1 MKEKKTDTVKAV
13 VMTAPYQIKA
23 AEREIKPPGPGE
35 VELQVGYV
43 GICGTDLHAYQGGS
57 TIFDFPVVFGHEFSA
72 QVLRCGVDVD
82 HLQEGQW
89 VGVAPLLACGD
100 CSFCTT
106 GNNHLCEQRVIFG
119 AKADGALRERL
130 IIPSE
135 VAYHLPAGV
144 SPPEG
149 ALGEPLAVAVHA
161 VNRSG
166 RNLEGAKIIISG
178 AGTIGMLIALV
189 VEQRGANQIVLL
201 EVDEKRR
208 LFAQALGFHVAHP
221 EEALSSTA
229 DCLFIATGAIEAIKA
244 IPELLAPLG
253 MVVVVGIIF
262 KARLNWFH
270 LLFKEGSVTTSR
282 YFTLHDYQEAI
293 QLLGTPGFKAKS
305 LIQEQVAFAELF
317 VDEGQKV
324 MSRAQQVMRLLIK
337 M

>member
-1 MKEKKTDTVKAV
+1 MTDTVKAAA
-13 VMTAPYQIKA
+13 MTAPFQIKA
-23 AEREIKPPGPGE
+23 VEREIKPPGPGE

-43 GICGTDLHAYQGGS
+43 GICGSDLHAYQGGS
-57 TIFDFPVVFGHEFSA
+57 PIFDYPIVFGHEFSA
-72 QVLRCGVDVD
+72 RVLHCGVGID

-100 CSFCTT
+100 CSFCST
-106 GNNHLCEQRVIFG
+106 GNNHLCEKRIIFG
-119 AKADGALRERL
+119 AAADGALRERL
-130 IIPSE
+130 IMPSE
-135 VAYHLPAGV
+135 VVYHLPAGV

-166 RNLEGAKIIISG
+166 RNLEGAKTIISG

-208 LFAQALGFHVAHP
+208 LLAQALGFLVVPP
-221 EEALSSTA
+221 EEAPSSTA
-229 DCLFIATGAIEAIKA
+229 DCLFIATGATEAIAA

-253 MVVVVGIIF
+253 IVVVVGIISE
-262 KARLNWFH
+262 ARLNWVH

-337 M
+337 I

>member
-1 MKEKKTDTVKAV
+1 MTDTVKAA

-23 AEREIKPPGPGE
+23 VEREIKPPGLGE

-43 GICGTDLHAYQGGS
+43 AICGTDLHAYQGGA
-57 TIFDFPVVFGHEFSA
+57 TIFDYPVVFGHEFSA
-72 QVLRCGVDVD
+72 RVIRCGADVD
-82 HLQEGQW
+82 HLEEGQW
-89 VGVAPLLACGD
+89 VGVAPLLVCGD

-130 IIPSE
+130 IMPSE

-166 RNLEGAKIIISG
+166 RNLEGANIIISG
-178 AGTIGMLIALV
+178 AGTIGMLVALV

-208 LFAQALGFHVAHP
+208 LLAQALGFHVARP
-221 EEALSSTA
+221 EDALSSTA
-229 DCLFIATGAIEAIKA
+229 DCLFIATGAIEAITA

-253 MVVVVGIIF
+253 MAVIVGIVSN
-262 KARLNWFH
+262 AQLNWLQ
-270 LLFKEGSVTTSR
+270 LLFKEGSATTSR
-282 YFTLHDYQEAI
+282 YFTFQDYQEAI
-293 QLLGTPGFKAKS
+293 NLLGTPGFKAKS
-305 LIQEQVAFAELF
+305 LIQEQVTFAELF
-317 VDEGQKV
+317 VDAGQKV